1 MAYRVTDIRVID
13 PDDFSVF
20 GIEAGK
26 DEVSLLTCTPYGVN
40 TRRLVVTG
48 ERVDIPD
55 PAPAPDDVPL
65 ARPAV
70 VEPDGRGRGLGVG
83 RDRSSCVGVAGGVRG
98 DGIDGCDGVRR
109 GACRGGG
116 RGDAGICTGVIV
128 EGIRWHG
135 HGTPNQTFVN
145 AANGFEVGDN
155 SPDDGVV
162 SSGDLVLYRLDLGF
176 TAASARSV
184 RVRWD
189 LADAPYLEGGT
200 EFCYSGAQVTA
211 SVQDD
216 GSCVFTVPAGVAE
229 SVSRQIVLRG
239 RDTGARVVDGQ
250 RARLWV
256 ERVSRARNGSW
267 VADGEKQM
275 RPADPVTV
283 VSAPAAGLVVRD
295 YEPKGAERRS
305 SWSGEGADAS
315 ATGYVDLDVVPL
327 AYPGWSSHGASTGGK
342 WQASVNVGA
351 FPEGTSWLLVAGS
364 GEDSSSWPL
373 TVTDGM
379 LRLPRIS
386 GDARLEWT
394 LPASALTDDWER
406 GATRTF
412 DIQVIPDE
420 DAFAVD
426 DAHLLNLGTG
436 GEPGR
441 AQGRDVD
448 SRNDDYGSLTGY
460 PYPNNDWSR
469 AIVVRPGDGDSMSGK
484 LITRPW
490 TRGTTLFDTASMEFA
505 AAASQIDINASGQL
519 GVTGGNHQPTPV
531 DGIRAKAIAAG
542 VYGEYIVALDG
553 TVYASGT
560 NGGGQLG
567 RGFLADGDEGRQHVF
582 QPVEGLKASR
592 VWAGEHSAV
601 ALGEDGRMYAWGG
614 NGSRQ
619 LGRTGSAA
627 TVPEPF
633 AGTIPGTP
641 VEVSIGALQW
651 MGWEHIMMLQDDG
664 TIVGW
669 GNNSHTVLG
678 GPQSQDPSQPVTV
691 EARGSQATPATDPT
705 AQDVAPV
712 SERNETR
719 ADGGR
724 DVVRAYTLPAAVA
737 PGRSGLR
744 ER

>member
-1 MAYRVTDIRVID
+1 MMFRWRALPWLSRTAGAVGSVLAAIGRRASALPAACVAMALTGAMVLAAV
-13 PDDFSVF
+13 P
-20 GIEAGK
+20 AG
-26 DEVSLLTCTPYGVN
+26 LAAAA
-40 TRRLVVTG
+40 
-48 ERVDIPD
+48 
-55 PAPAPDDVPL
+55 APAYVSAAL
-65 ARPAV
+65 SKVA
-70 VEPDGRGRGLGVG
+70 DG
-83 RDRSSCVGVAGGVRG
+83 
-98 DGIDGCDGVRR
+98 
-109 GACRGGG
+109 
-116 RGDAGICTGVIV
+116 T
-128 EGIRWHG
+128 G

-176 TAASARSV
+176 TAAS
-184 RVRWD
+184 
-189 LADAPYLEGGT
+189 
-200 EFCYSGAQVTA
+200 
-211 SVQDD
+211 
-216 GSCVFTVPAGVAE
+216 
-229 SVSRQIVLRG
+229 
-239 RDTGARVVDGQ
+239 
-250 RARLWV
+250 
-256 ERVSRARNGSW
+256 
-267 VADGEKQM
+267 
-275 RPADPVTV
+275 
-283 VSAPAAGLVVRD
+283 
-295 YEPKGAERRS
+295 
-305 SWSGEGADAS
+305 
-315 ATGYVDLDVVPL
+315 
-327 AYPGWSSHGASTGGK
+327 
-342 WQASVNVGA
+342 VNVGA
-351 FPEGTSWLLVAGS
+351 FPEGTTWRLTAGS

-394 LPASALTDDWER
+394 LPASVLTDDWER

-412 DIQVIPDE
+412 DIQVIQDE
-420 DAFAVD
+420 DAFAAD

-469 AIVVRPGDGDSMSGK
+469 AIPG
-484 LITRPW
+484 
-490 TRGTTLFDTASMEFA
+490 A
-505 AAASQIDINASGQL
+505 
-519 GVTGGNHQPTPV
+519 
-531 DGIRAKAIAAG
+531 
-542 VYGEYIVALDG
+542 
-553 TVYASGT
+553 
-560 NGGGQLG
+560 
-567 RGFLADGDEGRQHVF
+567 
-582 QPVEGLKASR
+582 
-592 VWAGEHSAV
+592 
-601 ALGEDGRMYAWGG
+601 
-614 NGSRQ
+614 
-619 LGRTGSAA
+619 
-627 TVPEPF
+627 
-633 AGTIPGTP
+633 P

-678 GPQSQDPSQPVTV
+678 GTQSQDPSQPVTV

>member
-1 MAYRVTDIRVID
+1 MEKTAKVLAAGAGHLYGTSLPVGGTNTHAVISAHTGYDRLMFDRLSLGQGHVGDRFTIEVLGHTLAYRVTDIRVID

-65 ARPAV
+65 ARPGWWLLAA
-70 VEPDGRGRGLGVG
+70 
-83 RDRSSCVGVAGGVRG
+83 VGVAMALTGAMVLAAVPAGLAAAAAPAYVSAALSKVA
-98 DGIDGCDGVRR
+98 DG
-109 GACRGGG
+109 
-116 RGDAGICTGVIV
+116 T
-128 EGIRWHG
+128 G

-155 SPDDGVV
+155 APDDGVV

-176 TAASARSV
+176 TAASARTV

-229 SVSRQIVLRG
+229 SVSRQIVLRMPANEDDKAMRGEGCSSEEPDADGCTGPDGSWHDYSGAYSRYHGGWSLEEPVTLSDADSTPTQVRYSVDPVFSGNADDYTWLTWDQLQALEPSRRTVTAVELVSEFSALDEDTLTLAAANGTINLRTKGNRPDDTYVMWVGTPQFSHPDDGVQPTAPFPAQVATVASSISGTLYNVVAG
-239 RDTGARVVDGQ
+239 RMANVGDRKFVDVDTGFR
-250 RARLWV
+250 
-256 ERVSRARNGSW
+256 
-267 VADGEKQM
+267 
-275 RPADPVTV
+275 
-283 VSAPAAGLVVRD
+283 
-295 YEPKGAERRS
+295 
-305 SWSGEGADAS
+305 
-315 ATGYVDLDVVPL
+315 
-327 AYPGWSSHGASTGGK
+327 H
-342 WQASVNVGA
+342 
-351 FPEGTSWLLVAGS
+351 
-364 GEDSSSWPL
+364 
-373 TVTDGM
+373 GM
-379 LRLPRIS
+379 LLQ
-386 GDARLEWT
+386 
-394 LPASALTDDWER
+394 DD
-406 GATRTF
+406 
-412 DIQVIPDE
+412 
-420 DAFAVD
+420 
-426 DAHLLNLGTG
+426 GT
-436 GEPGR
+436 
-441 AQGRDVD
+441 VW
-448 SRNDDYGSLTGY
+448 NF
-460 PYPNNDWSR
+460 
-469 AIVVRPGDGDSMSGK
+469 
-484 LITRPW
+484 
-490 TRGTTLFDTASMEFA
+490 GT
-505 AAASQIDINASGQL
+505 NASGQL

-531 DGIRAKAIAAG
+531 DGIQAKAIAAG

-560 NGGGQLG
+560 NGDGQLG
-567 RGFLADGDEGRQHVF
+567 RGFLGDGDEGRQHVF

-619 LGRTGSAA
+619 LGRAGSAA

-641 VEVSIGALQW
+641 VEVSIGAKLW
-651 MGWEHIMMLQDDG
+651 WNWEHIMMLQDDG
-664 TIVGW
+664 TIIGW
-669 GNNSHTVLG
+669 GHPYYGVLVG
-678 GPQSQDPSQPVTV
+678 TQSRDPSQPVTV

-737 PGRSGLR
+737 PGGRVVLLAGAGVLLR
-744 ER
+744 RR

>member
-1 MAYRVTDIRVID
+1 MEKTAKVLAAGAGHLYGTSLPVGGTNTHAVISAHTGYDRLMFDRLSLGQGHVGDRFTIEVLGHTLAYRVTDIRVID

-65 ARPAV
+65 ARPGGWLLAA
-70 VEPDGRGRGLGVG
+70 
-83 RDRSSCVGVAGGVRG
+83 VGVAMALTAAMVLAAVPAGMAAAAAPAYVSAALSKVA
-98 DGIDGCDGVRR
+98 DG
-109 GACRGGG
+109 
-116 RGDAGICTGVIV
+116 T
-128 EGIRWHG
+128 G
-135 HGTPNQTFVN
+135 HGTPNQMFVN

-155 SPDDGVV
+155 APDDGVV

-176 TAASARSV
+176 TAASARTV

-211 SVQDD
+211 SVRDD
-216 GSCVFTVPAGVAE
+216 GSCVFTMPAGVAE

-267 VADGEKQM
+267 VADGENQM

-283 VSAPAAGLVVRD
+283 VSAPAADLVVRD

-394 LPASALTDDWER
+394 LPASVLTDDWER
-406 GATRTF
+406 DATRTF

-420 DAFAVD
+420 DAFAAD

-469 AIVVRPGDGDSMSGK
+469 ASVRGLRVILHDTDAVRLETDAQSVDVSFVVRIAKSVGNDDASGDHRVNDWM
-484 LITRPW
+484 TMRW
-490 TRGTTLFDTASMEFA
+490 TRNDDASMTGCSPNGVWVTSPRDPYTA
-505 AAASQIDINASGQL
+505 L
-519 GVTGGNHQPTPV
+519 GLSVVATSPQGGNA
-531 DGIRAKAIAAG
+531 R
-542 VYGEYIVALDG
+542 
-553 TVYASGT
+553 
-560 NGGGQLG
+560 GGGHAHG
-567 RGFLADGDEGRQHVF
+567 YADLHADAF
-582 QPVEGLKASR
+582 
-592 VWAGEHSAV
+592 
-601 ALGEDGRMYAWGG
+601 
-614 NGSRQ
+614 
-619 LGRTGSAA
+619 
-627 TVPEPF
+627 
-633 AGTIPGTP
+633 
-641 VEVSIGALQW
+641 GA
-651 MGWEHIMMLQDDG
+651 
-664 TIVGW
+664 
-669 GNNSHTVLG
+669 
-678 GPQSQDPSQPVTV
+678 
-691 EARGSQATPATDPT
+691 
-705 AQDVAPV
+705 
-712 SERNETR
+712 
-719 ADGGR
+719 
-724 DVVRAYTLPAAVA
+724 
-737 PGRSGLR
+737 
-744 ER
+744 

>member
-65 ARPAV
+65 ARPGWWLLAAIGRRASALPAACVAMALTGAMVLAAV
-70 VEPDGRGRGLGVG
+70 PAGLAAAAAPAYVSAALSKVADG
-83 RDRSSCVGVAGGVRG
+83 
-98 DGIDGCDGVRR
+98 
-109 GACRGGG
+109 
-116 RGDAGICTGVIV
+116 T
-128 EGIRWHG
+128 G

-155 SPDDGVV
+155 APDDGVV

-176 TAASARSV
+176 TA
-184 RVRWD
+184 
-189 LADAPYLEGGT
+189 
-200 EFCYSGAQVTA
+200 
-211 SVQDD
+211 
-216 GSCVFTVPAGVAE
+216 
-229 SVSRQIVLRG
+229 
-239 RDTGARVVDGQ
+239 
-250 RARLWV
+250 
-256 ERVSRARNGSW
+256 
-267 VADGEKQM
+267 
-275 RPADPVTV
+275 
-283 VSAPAAGLVVRD
+283 
-295 YEPKGAERRS
+295 
-305 SWSGEGADAS
+305 
-315 ATGYVDLDVVPL
+315 
-327 AYPGWSSHGASTGGK
+327 
-342 WQASVNVGA
+342 ASVNVGA

-394 LPASALTDDWER
+394 LPASVLTDDWER
-406 GATRTF
+406 GETRTF

-420 DAFAVD
+420 DAFAAD
-426 DAHLLNLGTG
+426 DAHLLNLGMG

-469 AIVVRPGDGDSMSGK
+469 AI
-484 LITRPW
+484 
-490 TRGTTLFDTASMEFA
+490 
-505 AAASQIDINASGQL
+505 
-519 GVTGGNHQPTPV
+519 
-531 DGIRAKAIAAG
+531 
-542 VYGEYIVALDG
+542 
-553 TVYASGT
+553 
-560 NGGGQLG
+560 
-567 RGFLADGDEGRQHVF
+567 
-582 QPVEGLKASR
+582 
-592 VWAGEHSAV
+592 
-601 ALGEDGRMYAWGG
+601 
-614 NGSRQ
+614 
-619 LGRTGSAA
+619 
-627 TVPEPF
+627 
-633 AGTIPGTP
+633 PGTP
-641 VEVSIGALQW
+641 VEASIGALQW

-678 GPQSQDPSQPVTV
+678 GTQSQDPSQPVTV

-737 PGRSGLR
+737 PGGRVVLLAGAGVLLRRS
-744 ER
+744 

>member
-1 MAYRVTDIRVID
+1 MAAAATPAYVQA
-13 PDDFSVF
+13 SLS
-20 GIEAGK
+20 K
-26 DEVSLLTCTPYGVN
+26 VS
-40 TRRLVVTG
+40 
-48 ERVDIPD
+48 
-55 PAPAPDDVPL
+55 
-65 ARPAV
+65 
-70 VEPDGRGRGLGVG
+70 DG
-83 RDRSSCVGVAGGVRG
+83 
-98 DGIDGCDGVRR
+98 
-109 GACRGGG
+109 
-116 RGDAGICTGVIV
+116 T
-128 EGIRWHG
+128 G

-162 SSGDLVLYRLDLGF
+162 SSGDLVLYRLDLRF
-176 TAASARSV
+176 TAASARTV

-250 RARLWV
+250 QARLWV
-256 ERVSRARNGSW
+256 ERVSLARNGSW

-283 VSAPAAGLVVRD
+283 VSAPAADLVVRD

-305 SWSGEGADAS
+305 SWTGEGADAS

-351 FPEGTSWLLVAGS
+351 FPEETTWRLTAGS
-364 GEDSSSWPL
+364 GDDSSSWPL

-394 LPASALTDDWER
+394 LPASVLTDDWER

-420 DAFAVD
+420 DAFAAD

-505 AAASQIDINASGQL
+505 AAVSPQGEPREEEVMPVDTLTYTLTPSVRDVMLSGTAITPEIRIPLPQGLTEPVLDSGQWTIEMQDGAGGKELVFRPASADGKTTPQVGLTGVADLPPIVWHARVGNRATGVIQVTAGFTANLDANGAVPARSAARSAAQQSTPIAGNRIQGARFAGHTRHRSHGAGRRPRIRTQRDPCGWRPGCRARVHAARRGGAGRARGAAGRCRRAAAPQIDR
-519 GVTGGNHQPTPV
+519 GG
-531 DGIRAKAIAAG
+531 AG
-542 VYGEYIVALDG
+542 PAW
-553 TVYASGT
+553 ACA
-560 NGGGQLG
+560 G
-567 RGFLADGDEGRQHVF
+567 R
-582 QPVEGLKASR
+582 P
-592 VWAGEHSAV
+592 
-601 ALGEDGRMYAWGG
+601 
-614 NGSRQ
+614 
-619 LGRTGSAA
+619 
-627 TVPEPF
+627 
-633 AGTIPGTP
+633 
-641 VEVSIGALQW
+641 
-651 MGWEHIMMLQDDG
+651 
-664 TIVGW
+664 
-669 GNNSHTVLG
+669 
-678 GPQSQDPSQPVTV
+678 
-691 EARGSQATPATDPT
+691 ARRLT
-705 AQDVAPV
+705 
-712 SERNETR
+712 
-719 ADGGR
+719 
-724 DVVRAYTLPAAVA
+724 